1 MAKRN
6 KKPSKRARKPLLPA
20 SLEPA
25 HPDLWR
31 KDAPENLQEVWIS
44 RDFTVQIYEVKAP
57 ISPIEANCLLPTERL
72 CITHTGLSTAAKANA
87 ITRDELMDL
96 KLQCGR
102 GGQWAVEVFPDLDRG
117 LSLPEARHLFIYYG
131 QPEFC

>member
-31 KDAPENLQEVWIS
+31 EGAPENLQEVWIS
-44 RDFTVQIYEVKAP
+44 RDFMVQIYEVKKPEGAV
-57 ISPIEANCLLPTERL
+57 LHLPTERL
-72 CITHTGLSTAAKANA
+72 CITHTGISTAAKANA

-117 LSLPEARHLFIYYG
+117 LSLPEARHLYVYYG
-131 QPEFC
+131 RPEFC